1 MPRGG
6 KEDAGRREPVS
17 ADEAMAG
24 ADTAGAT
31 GADGNVRRPAADPA
45 MEPGRSEADTVEG
58 GLPDRDGQAHSDLP
72 RGGED
77 QPEAVGPYPP
87 DTGQAG
93 GGPGRAGGGLSDL
106 LEARVRAVQA
116 RLLSGETLTP
126 AAPDQTSHTPL
137 GALAARARSVR
148 AQLAEAY
155 ERRLHA
161 RWSAD

>member
-1 MPRGG
+1 M
-6 KEDAGRREPVS
+6 
-17 ADEAMAG
+17 
-24 ADTAGAT
+24 
-31 GADGNVRRPAADPA
+31 
-45 MEPGRSEADTVEG
+45 
-58 GLPDRDGQAHSDLP
+58 
-72 RGGED
+72 
-77 QPEAVGPYPP
+77 
-87 DTGQAG
+87 
-93 GGPGRAGGGLSDL
+93 SDL

-137 GALAARARSVR
+137 GALAARARAVR